1 MTIHDHDSLSPREA
15 AYIAHNCYFTLKDWM
30 TGTAVAGMETRAN
43 VRKMVLGDGH
53 QGIQETAYG
62 TYRFNKAKKEPEII
76 DVMRF
81 PAECV
86 NPPPG
91 IDADKWIEG
100 GMKGAKC

>member
-1 MTIHDHDSLSPREA
+1 MAQSILGLKLAYEKA
-15 AYIAHNCYFTLKDWM
+15 ATGSTKPTADQIAASFKGLTFT
-30 TGTAVAGMETRAN
+30 GPSGEI
-43 VRKMVLGDGH
+43 KMVLGDGH

-62 TYRFNKAKKEPEII
+62 TYRFNKAKKEPEIVDI
-76 DVMRF
+76 MRF

-91 IDADKWIEG
+91 IDADKWITE